1 MPFQNDRLYY
11 PKPVRRFVDMRN
23 PRRCSVEDFSI
34 KEIEKDFL
42 FLEKNKNND
51 GSDEIIQILSS
62 SSFNSLCRNQIDANC
77 KIKRAVNPFYKN
89 LDFFE
94 NIHENK
100 ESI

>member
-1 MPFQNDRLYY
+1 MHFQDERLYC
-11 PKPVRRFVDMRN
+11 PKPVRRFAEMRI

-51 GSDEIIQILSS
+51 ETDEIIQILSS
-62 SSFNSLCRNQIDANC
+62 SSLNFLGRSQIGTNC

-89 LDFFE
+89 LDAFE
-94 NIHENK
+94 NAQENEK
-100 ESI
+100 SI